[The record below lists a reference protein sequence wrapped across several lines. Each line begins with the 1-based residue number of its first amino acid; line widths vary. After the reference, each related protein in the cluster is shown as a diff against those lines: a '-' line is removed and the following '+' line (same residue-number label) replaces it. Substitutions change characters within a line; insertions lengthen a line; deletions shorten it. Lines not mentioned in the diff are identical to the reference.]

1 MRIET
6 ISLFLNGTACFWDET
21 GKQIPEL
28 NRRGWCGLH
37 EAKDV
42 LSEDAAVLI
51 VDWRAGKA
59 LELNRTQVD
68 KLLEVI
74 RKRRRRCR

>member
-1 MRIET
+1 MRVKAVG
-6 ISLFLNGTACFWDET
+6 LFLNGEACFWDEK
-21 GKQIPEL
+21 GEQIPHL

-51 VDWRAGKA
+51 VDWGSGKA
-59 LELNRTQVD
+59 LELDRTQVD